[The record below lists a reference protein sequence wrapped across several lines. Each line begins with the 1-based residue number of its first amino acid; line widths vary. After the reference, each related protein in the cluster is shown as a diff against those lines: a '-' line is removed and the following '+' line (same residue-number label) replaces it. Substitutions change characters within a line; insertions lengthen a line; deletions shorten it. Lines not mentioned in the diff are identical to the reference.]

1 VFPPWEDSSG
11 TTPVHVTVPP
21 DLRAARRTGTI
32 LHRRLITPGESTR
45 IGPIPIVTVE
55 RALRDFA
62 IGASRRRLERAVD
75 QAVVERRTTPARLWA
90 CVHSAAGVPGVPAL
104 RVVLE
109 TAQRYSSLT
118 RSELEE
124 RLLRL
129 IRATGLSDPHFDV
142 RVPGITGRLDAYWPE
157 HRVGV
162 EVDGWRWHVT
172 GQRQHDDRSKEL
184 EARRAG
190 VLLARYSARQ
200 IFETQL
206 LVAGDLAA
214 TLARRT
220 P

>member
-1 VFPPWEDSSG
+1 M
-11 TTPVHVTVPP
+11 HVTVPP
-21 DLRAARRTGTI
+21 DLRIARRTGTV
-32 LHRRLITPGESTR
+32 LHRRLITPGETTT

-55 RALRDFA
+55 RALRDSA
-62 IGASRRRLERAVD
+62 IDAGRRRLERAVD
-75 QAVVERRTTPARLWA
+75 QAVVARRTTPTRLWA
-90 CVHSAAGVPGVPAL
+90 CVHGAAGVPGAPAL

-109 TAQRYSSLT
+109 TARRYSSLT
-118 RSELEE
+118 RSEIDE
-124 RLLRL
+124 RLLQL
-129 IRATGLSDPHFDV
+129 TRATGLLDPCFNV

-157 HRVGV
+157 QRAGV

-200 IFETQL
+200 VFETQL